1 MYIVL
6 ANPLSGPVQLQKV
19 IDNNKSDKV
28 IALREI
34 TFTLNWMNISS
45 ALKNNAFLI
54 RKGDGQVE
62 EQVQVPDGYY
72 NIELLEKQISKKN
85 KNFKL
90 EYEEATG

>member
-34 TFTLNWMNISS
+34 TFTLNWLNISS
-45 ALKNNAFLI
+45 ALKNNVFLI
-54 RKGDGQVE
+54 RKADGLEEPVE
-62 EQVQVPDGYY
+62 VPDGYY
-72 NIELLEKQISKKN
+72 NIELLEKQINKKIRISI
-85 KNFKL
+85 
-90 EYEEATG
+90 